1 MAEEEQGSLG
11 PGGRQ
16 SWRGGRR
23 LAGAAAGEEARGTD
37 EHLGP
42 VGQVEGGEEQEG
54 RQARWG
60 GQETH
65 SACLTELVTGGPREC
80 SRDAVS

>member
-60 GQETH
+60 G
-65 SACLTELVTGGPREC
+65 GGRK
-80 SRDAVS
+80 RTLRA